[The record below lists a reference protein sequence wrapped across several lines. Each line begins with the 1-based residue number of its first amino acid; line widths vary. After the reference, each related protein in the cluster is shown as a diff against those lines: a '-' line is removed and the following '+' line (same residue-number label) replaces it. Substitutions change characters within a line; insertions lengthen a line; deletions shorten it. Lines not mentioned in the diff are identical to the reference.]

1 MGIKDMLAR
10 EDFYKILRETIL
22 NYAHIVLQKDIVCE
36 YNAFEG
42 CETWCINSTLGFVSR
57 TPTPRGVRT
66 YMKSEFNVRGSWL
79 KNIIGKIAVDVITAI
94 PAIGTT
100 KKIYISKNVFPKAV
114 FIVPQNRSIR
124 FYNYEEMTVD
134 CIIKAGFTSKYFDNQ
149 ADFRKTYKYDFLNP
163 MLAQGQGWFREPILT
178 GHPLIRTT
186 DADLF
191 EKGTSEALHY
201 LKQLAND
208 TLKWTPSK
216 QYVENLK
223 ADILA
228 KIQLAIEKKGI
239 KELEAANVL
248 TEKAADEALK
258 IEVNIPTIIS
268 HGDFQSGNIWAEPSG
283 KILIY
288 DWETAGR
295 RSVWYDSATLS
306 YSLRRVFGWETL
318 LKDKIGQG
326 LYLCIPDGIEC
337 NVSLSGIKGIVFL
350 EDVLFYLDDILELPF
365 DWGGEDFD
373 AFINNVKTIDW

>member
-22 NYAHIVLQKDIVCE
+22 DYARTVLNKETVCE
-36 YNAFEG
+36 YDAFEG
-42 CETWCINSTLGFVSR
+42 CESWCINTILGFVSR

-66 YMKSEFNVRGSWL
+66 YMKSEFNVRGSWM

-134 CIIKAGFTSKYFDNQ
+134 CIVKTGFTNKYFDNQ
-149 ADFRKTYKYDFLNP
+149 ADFRKTHKCDFLNP
-163 MLAQGQGWFREPILT
+163 MLAQGQGWFKEPILT

-186 DADLF
+186 DAELF
-191 EKGTSEALHY
+191 EKGTSDALRY
-201 LKQLAND
+201 LKQLAGD
-208 TLKWTPSK
+208 TLEWKPAK
-216 QYVENLK
+216 QYVESLK
-223 ADILA
+223 DEVLT
-228 KIQLAIEKKGI
+228 KIQTAIEKKEI
-239 KELEAANVL
+239 KEHKTAKEL
-248 TEKAADEALK
+248 TAKAAETALK
-258 IEVNIPTIIS
+258 IDGNIPTVIS
-268 HGDFQSGNIWAEPSG
+268 HGDFQAGNIWAEPTG
-283 KILIY
+283 KTLIY

-306 YSLRRVFGWETL
+306 YSLRRAFGWESL
-318 LKDKIGQG
+318 LKDEIGQG

-337 NVSLSGIKGIVFL
+337 KVSLSGIKGIVFL
-350 EDVLFYLDDILELPF
+350 EDVLFYLDDILELPL

-373 AFINNVKTIDW
+373 AFINNIKFLM